1 MVGDDQ
7 HDRNRTEHGNY
18 ANEYPL
24 DRFLDVFDS
33 PEPLTS
39 REVADEIGC
48 TRKTAF
54 SKLTALDDAGE
65 LEAKQIAGR
74 IWIWWSE

>member
-1 MVGDDQ
+1 MVSDGR
-7 HDRNRTEHGNY
+7 HDRSRTEQGNY
-18 ANEYPL
+18 AEEYPL
-24 DRFLDVFDS
+24 ERFLEVFDS
-33 PEPLTS
+33 HEPLTS

-54 SKLTALDDAGE
+54 AKLTMLDDGNE